1 MPKREMSS
9 SLMWLHLL
17 TRPQTRNILEEG
29 MNRAAA
35 NLSKMVNRPI
45 KVGEPW
51 VEAIPL
57 SQLYDHIGDPEVAT
71 VGIYLLIEGELR
83 GQSLILFSEGDALY
97 LVDLLNGKRPGATK
111 TLDALARSA
120 VGEIA
125 DNMLAGFLNAVAEF
139 TGSSIQP
146 SPPAVMVD
154 MAGAIVDVVAATSIV
169 ANSDHLIVIESGFKD
184 EDKILQCRFWVLP
197 DPADAG

>member
-1 MPKREMSS
+1 MPMQAMSS

-17 TRPQTRNILEEG
+17 TRPQTKNVLEEG

-35 NLSKMVNRPI
+35 NLSKLIYRPI
-45 KVGEPW
+45 TVEDPW

-57 SQLYDHIGDPEVAT
+57 AKLYDHIGDPEVAT

-83 GQSLILFSEGDALY
+83 GQSLILFSLEDALY
-97 LVDLLNGKRPGATK
+97 LVGMLNGKRSGKTE

-125 DNMLAGFLNAVAEF
+125 DNMLSGFLNAVAEF
-139 TGSSIQP
+139 TGSGLQP

-169 ANSDHLIVIESGFKD
+169 AASDHLIVIESSFRD
-184 EDKILQCRFWVLP
+184 EDRIIQCRFWVLP
-197 DPADAG
+197 DPTEAG